1 MKKQSEV
8 EVEGPG
14 FRRMKARLGPER
26 MESMRQRVLR
36 EQEEVLAAAAARP
49 RRASP
54 TFEDKEPVR
63 LVDSGEVGVVRQAGP
78 EQSLVRWASGRE
90 TIVPNSWL
98 VRHQP
103 HARAELKRRRGR

>member
-1 MKKQSEV
+1 MKKQQSEV

-14 FRRMKARLGPER
+14 FRRMKARLGSER

-49 RRASP
+49 RRAAP
-54 TFEDKEPVR
+54 VFADRQAVR
-63 LVDSGEVGVVRQAGP
+63 LADSGETGVVRQAGP

-98 VRHQP
+98 VRHQLR
-103 HARAELKRRRGR
+103 ARAEPKRRK

>member
-49 RRASP
+49 RRAAP
-54 TFEDKEPVR
+54 TFTDKEAVR
-63 LVDSGEVGVVRQAGP
+63 FADSGETGVIKQAGP
-78 EQSLVRWASGRE
+78 EQSLVKWADGRE
-90 TIVPNSWL
+90 MIVPNSWL

-103 HARAELKRRRGR
+103 RARAELKRRG